1 LILGAD
7 APTLPED
14 RIVDGFRRL
23 EGGAQ
28 AVICPARD
36 GGYVL
41 VGLGKTRPELF
52 HDVPWGGPRV
62 LRVTLERARSAG
74 IEVVELEPWYD
85 VDAGEDLPRLRN
97 DLLRKGAGVRAP
109 ETRRLLARLGR
120 VDSSR
125 GRVI

>member
-14 RIVDGFRRL
+14 RIVEGFRRL
-23 EGGAQ
+23 DAGAQ

-62 LRVTLERARSAG
+62 LGVTMERARSAG
-74 IEVVELEPWYD
+74 IDVAELEPWYD
-85 VDAGEDLPRLRN
+85 VDTGEDLSRLRN
-97 DLLRKGAGVRAP
+97 DLSRSGPGARAP
-109 ETRRLLARLGR
+109 ETRRSLARLGR

-125 GRVI
+125 DRVI